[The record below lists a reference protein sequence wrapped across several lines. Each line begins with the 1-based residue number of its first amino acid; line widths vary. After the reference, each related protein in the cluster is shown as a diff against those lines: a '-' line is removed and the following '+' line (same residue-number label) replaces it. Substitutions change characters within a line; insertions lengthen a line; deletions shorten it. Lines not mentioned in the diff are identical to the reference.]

1 MAERAFALCTLL
13 FLAACSSTADLR
25 KAELAE
31 LAGWLPGTYG
41 EGEASLAF
49 VPIYAPFISDNVFLM
64 EESQLQD
71 GRRAAAQRVVAFE
84 VIDKHIVQ
92 ASYLLADPA
101 RWRAGLLHPDLFKS
115 LMESDLKLLAG
126 CEMLWVRDKDKDKF
140 VGANDRKN
148 CRSSRPGGSL
158 AFLDSRAEVSADDYA
173 RNDRYFD
180 AAGRQ
185 LSGPPDDALERFR
198 RR

>member
-1 MAERAFALCTLL
+1 MVERAITLCALLI
-13 FLAACSSTADLR
+13 LAACSSTADLR
-25 KAELAE
+25 KAELSE
-31 LAGWLPGTYG
+31 LAGWLPGTFEDG
-41 EGEASLAF
+41 DATIAF
-49 VPIYAPFISDNVFLM
+49 VPIYAPFISDNVFLA
-64 EESQLQD
+64 EESGLQD
-71 GRRAAAQRVVAFE
+71 GRRVVSQRVVAFE

-92 ASYLLADPA
+92 ASYLLSDPA
-101 RWRAGLLHPDLFKS
+101 RWRAGLQHPDLFKG
-115 LMESDLKLLAG
+115 LMESDLKLLSG
-126 CEMLWVRDKDKDKF
+126 CEMLWVRGEGKF

-173 RNDRYFD
+173 RSERYFD

-185 LSGPPDDALERFR
+185 LAGPPDESLERFR